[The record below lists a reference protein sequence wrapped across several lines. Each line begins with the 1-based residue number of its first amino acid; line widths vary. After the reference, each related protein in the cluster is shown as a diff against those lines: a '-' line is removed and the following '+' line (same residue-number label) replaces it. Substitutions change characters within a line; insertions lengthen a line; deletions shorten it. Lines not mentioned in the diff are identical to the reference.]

1 MPQRFMATAPL
12 AVVLLG
18 ATLAVGCA
26 PAAVPQSP
34 AAGLERT
41 ISASSTVFI
50 PSVLRVPPDT
60 PISVTFRNNSGEP
73 HTFIF
78 LSPVSAGTDES
89 VAPGQSRTVEF
100 TAPGPG
106 EYTFVCNVH
115 EGMTGTLRVE

>member
-1 MPQRFMATAPL
+1 MFPRFVAMIAL
-12 AVVLLG
+12 AMVLLG
-18 ATLAVGCA
+18 AALVVGC
-26 PAAVPQSP
+26 SP
-34 AAGLERT
+34 AGSPATPPASLVRT

-50 PSVLRVPPDT
+50 PNVLRVPPDT
-60 PISVTFRNNSGEP
+60 PVSVTFRNNSGEP

-78 LSPVSAGTDES
+78 LDPITAGTDEP
-89 VAPGQSRTVEF
+89 VTPGQSRTVQF